1 MLRCVDTFSEIP
13 ALFPRGVFE
22 LAAWRAYAQAHFGS
36 GASLFEDDMNDCLKT
51 GNYTYERDFLPVL
64 QAVWNHPRLEEM
76 HQSFLA
82 AAKGLSERLVQRFG
96 GGLDADLVLYVGL
109 CNGAGWVATLN
120 GRDAV
125 LLGMEKILELGWVSL
140 ADMQGLIYHELGHI
154 YHGQHGCFRQKVG
167 EGPQR
172 FVWQLFAEGIAMYFQ
187 QELVGDEEF
196 YQQDKNGWRAWC
208 STHFAQIAEDFDQ
221 DLPAMTRA
229 NQRYFGDWV
238 NYQGRG
244 DVGYYLGTRF
254 LRSLLEDRGFE
265 EVLQFSVKTVWEEY
279 REFVRKTLGR
289 ESVLPSFPC

>member
-13 ALFPRGVFE
+13 SLFPKGVFE
-22 LAAWRAYAQAHFGS
+22 LAAWRAYAQTHFGKD
-36 GASLFEDDMNDCLKT
+36 ASLFEDDMNDCLQT
-51 GNYTYERDFLPVL
+51 GSYTYEKDYLPVL

-82 AAKGLSERLVQRFG
+82 ATEGLSERLAQRF

-109 CNGAGWVATLN
+109 CNGAGWATALN

-140 ADMQGLIYHELGHI
+140 GDMQGLIYHELGHI
-154 YHGQHGCFRQKVG
+154 YHSQHGCFRQKVE

-172 FVWQLFAEGIAMYFQ
+172 FVWQLFAEGVAMYFE
-187 QELVGDEEF
+187 QELAGDDQF

-208 STHFAQIAEDFDQ
+208 SSHFAQIAEDFDR

-265 EVLQFSVKTVWEEY
+265 EVLGFSVKTVWEEY

-289 ESVLPSFPC
+289 ESVLPSFPG

>member
-109 CNGAGWVATLN
+109 CNGAGWVS
-120 GRDAV
+120 
-125 LLGMEKILELGWVSL
+125 LG
-140 ADMQGLIYHELGHI
+140 DMQGLIYHELGHI
-154 YHGQHGCFRQKVG
+154 YHSQHGCFRQKVG
-167 EGPQR
+167 EGPQQ

-196 YQQDKNGWRAWC
+196 YQQDKNGWQAWC
-208 STHFAQIAEDFDQ
+208 GTHFAQIAEDFDQ

-244 DVGYYLGTRF
+244 DVGYYLGIRF
-254 LRSLLEDRGFE
+254 LRSLLEGRGFE

-279 REFVRKTLGR
+279 RGFVRKTLGR

>member
-1 MLRCVDTFSEIP
+1 
-13 ALFPRGVFE
+13 
-22 LAAWRAYAQAHFGS
+22 
-36 GASLFEDDMNDCLKT
+36 MNDCLKT

-96 GGLDADLVLYVGL
+96 GGLDADLFLYVGL
-109 CNGAGWVATLN
+109 CNGAGWATALN

-154 YHGQHGCFRQKVG
+154 YHSQHGCFRQKVG

-265 EVLQFSVKTVWEEY
+265 EVLQFFVKTVWEEY
-279 REFVRKTLGR
+279 RGFVRKTLGR